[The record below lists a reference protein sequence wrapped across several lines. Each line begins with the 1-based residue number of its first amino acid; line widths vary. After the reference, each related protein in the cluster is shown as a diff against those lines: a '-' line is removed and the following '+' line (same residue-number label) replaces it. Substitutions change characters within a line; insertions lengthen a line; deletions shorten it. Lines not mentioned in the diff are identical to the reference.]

1 MPRTEGQYNRGPN
14 LATPWLAVA
23 RVALTPFGKVLLCP
37 FRALGPNHGV
47 RIGCWTARERT
58 GSRTGIPSRSKEI
71 TNMVRARVTPTMAP

>member
-1 MPRTEGQYNRGPN
+1 MADGARQMPRTEGQYNRGPN

-58 GSRTGIPSRSKEI
+58 GSRTGITLAQQGDHQHGEG
-71 TNMVRARVTPTMAP
+71 